1 MGSICT
7 DKREF
12 FRTLFG
18 VITNNGAY
26 HVGDRDLEDIG
37 ENEWEK
43 EFGDNLYQFFLHY
56 NFPTFNVEVDLEN
69 VGVEGYCKGGLHGFG
84 TATGGGV
91 FFAFGCGGDWEC
103 PVTAILYK
111 EDGDIRM
118 YVPEKGNFF
127 NEKTRRAYGNEPGE
141 EDMFEHAK
149 YSRREQLKDI
159 GRHFA
164 SRDPM
169 YVAGKGAKA
178 FELVRSQVEAG
189 DADAVEA
196 LRKKVAAAVKS
207 CDSGKLLKIYSL
219 MQKED

>member
-1 MGSICT
+1 M
-7 DKREF
+7 
-12 FRTLFG
+12 G
-18 VITNNGAY
+18 VICRDKKKLFDALFNVMSDGKY
-26 HVGDRDLEDIG
+26 QDGDFGGEDEWEQAFADDIG
-37 ENEWEK
+37 
-43 EFGDNLYQFFLHY
+43 LFFAEYDLPDL
-56 NFPTFNVEVDLEN
+56 NIDVDLEN
-69 VGVEGYCKGGLHGFG
+69 VGVEDYCKGGLHGFG
-84 TATGGGV
+84 TAPGGGV
-91 FFAFGCGGDWEC
+91 YFAFGCGGDWEC

-111 EDGDIRM
+111 EDGGIRM

-159 GRHFA
+159 GRYFA

-169 YVAGKGAKA
+169 YVSGKGAKA
-178 FELVRSQVEAG
+178 FESVRSRVEAG

-207 CDSGKLLKIYSL
+207 CDADRLLKIYGL

>member
-12 FRTLFG
+12 FTALFDVMSDG
-18 VITNNGAY
+18 KY
-26 HVGDRDLEDIG
+26 QDGDFGGEDEWEQAFADDIG
-37 ENEWEK
+37 
-43 EFGDNLYQFFLHY
+43 LFFAEYDLPGM
-56 NFPTFNVEVDLEN
+56 NIDVDLEN
-69 VGVEGYCKGGLHGFG
+69 VGVDGYCKGGLHGFG
-84 TATGGGV
+84 VAPGGGV

-111 EDGDIRM
+111 EDGGIRM

-127 NEKTRRAYGNEPGE
+127 NEKTRRAYGNEAGE

-159 GRHFA
+159 GRYFA
-164 SRDPM
+164 SRDPL

-178 FELVRSQVEAG
+178 FELMRRKVEAG
-189 DADAVEA
+189 DADAVND

-207 CDSGKLLKIYSL
+207 CDAGRLLKIYSL